1 MEKMTTVF
9 ETDLRLEIVVL
20 EDDPEL
26 LDAIATELERRGLY
40 IHPFSRSQPALE
52 KMLDEPR
59 ISVLLTDI
67 EIREPFPNGPRS
79 DLQGYDVVNR
89 LYEQAPHRLFTAVV
103 MTALD
108 QESALDSANLFRIRP
123 LFFSKHKWGHGA
135 DEKAAAFDQLAG
147 LLSQAAQTTPN
158 RWHQQVLADYPKSRW
173 VCEKTEG
180 DKTIP
185 PLWEWYCRLWFSTAW
200 PSIEKQIAATAET
213 IVQTYMDGEIR
224 KLRGDHLTL
233 AAAPNENSFKEYL
246 IGRRVVY
253 ALAALEPA
261 YWEQYVR
268 GEAVKEEEPLLSA
281 EIWQGV
287 QFEQTKELI
296 NRIHRQA
303 AEHQLEKTHRDYTAT
318 AKKIEQLESR
328 GDRKAE
334 DELQRLWQRQRELS
348 ARLQRY
354 TRSMAQSIQLLVH
367 SLDQEPA
374 KVRLAMVPFLRF
386 WGADFSQ
393 AEWSRTDSK
402 TGGGNDPLTQTLL
415 LLGIRKQDVENT
427 DPLRWKLLLPE
438 ERKWLQ
444 DYLSRR

>member
-1 MEKMTTVF
+1 
-9 ETDLRLEIVVL
+9 
-20 EDDPEL
+20 
-26 LDAIATELERRGLY
+26 
-40 IHPFSRSQPALE
+40 
-52 KMLDEPR
+52 ML
-59 ISVLLTDI
+59 T
-67 EIREPFPNGPRS
+67 
-79 DLQGYDVVNR
+79 
-89 LYEQAPHRLFTAVV
+89 
-103 MTALD
+103 
-108 QESALDSANLFRIRP
+108 
-123 LFFSKHKWGHGA
+123 
-135 DEKAAAFDQLAG
+135 
-147 LLSQAAQTTPN
+147 
-158 RWHQQVLADYPKSRW
+158 DYPKSRW

-180 DKTIP
+180 NKTIP

-233 AAAPNENSFKEYL
+233 ATAPNENSFKEYL

-261 YWEQYVR
+261 YWEHYVR

-281 EIWQGV
+281 EIWQGL
-287 QFEQTKELI
+287 QSERTKELI

-303 AEHQLEKTHRDYTAT
+303 AEQQLERTHRDYTTT

-348 ARLQRY
+348 ARLQSC
-354 TRSMAQSIQLLVH
+354 TRSMSQWIQELLH

-374 KVRLAMVPFLRF
+374 KLRLAMGPFLRF

-393 AEWSRTDSK
+393 AEWSQAESK

-415 LLGIRKQDVENT
+415 LLGIRKQDVENA